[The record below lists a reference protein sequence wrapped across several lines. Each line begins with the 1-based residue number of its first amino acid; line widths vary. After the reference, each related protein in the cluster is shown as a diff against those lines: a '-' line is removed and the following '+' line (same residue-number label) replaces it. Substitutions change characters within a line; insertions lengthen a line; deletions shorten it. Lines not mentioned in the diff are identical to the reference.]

1 MVILTCIKRLRPI
14 LSLVLAVLLLLTA
27 VCTLPIV
34 PAAADSNVEKRDDYR
49 EKADKLKK
57 EIAALESEKAETEK
71 IRDKVQ
77 EQVDNTEAQIVAVSE
92 KLEGIE
98 AQLAEVQAQLDVV
111 TAELEENKDAFK
123 QRLRAIYMTG
133 AASNDLMV
141 LMGADDVAD
150 YLSMTELSRSVSRH
164 DEQLIEEIV
173 EAVSK
178 VEADYA
184 IVEEKK
190 LEQDAVKRELS
201 NAMAELDEQVEKLE
215 ALISESDTKIDKA
228 QSELDEYNAA
238 IDELNDKIAEA
249 SREEYTADI
258 QYNGGQFIWPCPG
271 YYYISS
277 SYGWRWGRN
286 HNGVDIAG
294 GGIMGKPIV
303 AAADGVVSL
312 ASHNAGGY
320 GNYVMINH
328 GSGYV
333 TLYGHMTRYIV
344 SPGQSVSAGQTIGYV
359 GSTGRSTGP
368 HLHFEIRVSGSPQ
381 NPMNY
386 F

>member
-1 MVILTCIKRLRPI
+1 MDIFTFQKRLRQATSVI
-14 LSLVLAVLLLLTA
+14 LALTMLITA
-27 VCTLPIV
+27 VCVLPTTPV
-34 PAAADSNVEKRDDYR
+34 AAESNVEKRDDYQ
-49 EKADKLKK
+49 EKANALKK
-57 EIAALESEKAETEK
+57 EIEKLEAEKAETEK

-77 EQVDNTEAQIVAVSE
+77 EQVDNTEAQIMAVSE
-92 KLEGIE
+92 KLDVIE
-98 AQLAEVQAQLDVV
+98 AELADVQAELDEVN
-111 TAELEENKDAFK
+111 AELEQNKDIFK

-133 AASNDLMV
+133 ASSNDLMV

-150 YLSMTELSRSVSRH
+150 YLSMTELSKSVSRH

-173 EAVSK
+173 EAVAK
-178 VEADYA
+178 VEEDYA

-201 NAMAELDEQVEKLE
+201 DAMNELGEQVEKLE
-215 ALISESDTKIDKA
+215 NLIDASDTKIDEA

-238 IDELNDKIAEA
+238 IDELNEKIAEA
-249 SREEYTADI
+249 SRESYNANI
-258 QYNGGQFIWPCPG
+258 QYNGGQFVWPCPG

-277 SYGWRWGRN
+277 SYGWRWGRM

-294 GGIMGKPIV
+294 SGIMGKPIV
-303 AAADGVVSL
+303 AAADGVVYVAEYNS
-312 ASHNAGGY
+312 GGY

-333 TLYGHMTRYIV
+333 TVYGHMTRYIV
-344 SPGQSVSAGQTIGYV
+344 SAGQSVSAGQTIGYV

-368 HLHFEIRVSGSPQ
+368 HLHFEIRSGGSAQ